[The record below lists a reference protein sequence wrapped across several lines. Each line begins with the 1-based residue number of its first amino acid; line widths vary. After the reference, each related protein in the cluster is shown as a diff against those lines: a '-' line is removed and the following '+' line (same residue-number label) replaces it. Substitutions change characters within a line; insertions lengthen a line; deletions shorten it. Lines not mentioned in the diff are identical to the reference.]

1 MRFACIERDN
11 HALVHKINSHIV
23 HAFNFHERPAQLS
36 HSLMVTLA
44 FRGDFNRFQDRVIG
58 AFREKGIGWIRIAW
72 SCGVH
77 RFLFYLSN
85 VRQTRSGRLCM
96 LVILNGVKDLALDC
110 GSHKLTC
117 VIGNHRWGPSLAL
130 GMTASSRAIGSST
143 RQTFSA
149 RIF

>member
-1 MRFACIERDN
+1 MRFARIEGDD
-11 HALVHKINSHIV
+11 HALVLEIHFYIV

-85 VRQTRSGRLCM
+85 VRQTRSGRL
-96 LVILNGVKDLALDC
+96 LHAVILNKVKDLTLDC

-117 VIGNHRWGPSLAL
+117 VIEDHR
-130 GMTASSRAIGSST
+130 
-143 RQTFSA
+143 
-149 RIF
+149 

>member
-44 FRGDFNRFQDRVIG
+44 FRGDFNRFQDCVIG

-85 VRQTRSGRLCM
+85 VRQTRSGRL
-96 LVILNGVKDLALDC
+96 LHAVILNKVKDLTLDC

-117 VIGNHRWGPSLAL
+117 VIEDHR
-130 GMTASSRAIGSST
+130 
-143 RQTFSA
+143 
-149 RIF
+149 

>member
-1 MRFACIERDN
+1 MRFARIEGDD
-11 HALVHKINSHIV
+11 HALVLEIHFYIV

-36 HSLMVTLA
+36 HSLMMIFA
-44 FRGDFNRFQDRVIG
+44 FGGDFDRFHDRVIG

-85 VRQTRSGRLCM
+85 VRQTRSGRL
-96 LVILNGVKDLALDC
+96 LHAVILNKVKDLTLDC

-117 VIGNHRWGPSLAL
+117 VIEDHR
-130 GMTASSRAIGSST
+130 
-143 RQTFSA
+143 
-149 RIF
+149 